1 MTTRAPGVLISNVCP
16 LGIFSMNEKELIKTS
31 GIWQGGNDWR
41 SPLPWLPQLAH
52 RATCYPSTPAS
63 TPRYNPVHPGT
74 TQYTPVHLQCY
85 KQRRGKVRQKDRTRA
100 TDAAM
105 PINGG
110 ARELAHQETHW
121 LLATPSNWHICHSN
135 HCSVFYTQ
143 VSFIEDH
150 LFWMTT
156 QQQFGCTPK
165 QKGSQ
170 HNTLVGLTWIVSLT
184 PRCKRT

>member
-1 MTTRAPGVLISNVCP
+1 MKILST
-16 LGIFSMNEKELIKTS
+16 NEKELIKTS

-63 TPRYNPVHPGT
+63 TPRY
-74 TQYTPVHLQCY
+74 TQYTPVHPITPATHQHSVTNNAEVGC
-85 KQRRGKVRQKDRTRA
+85 GKKTETRA

-110 ARELAHQETHW
+110 ATRAGTSGDPLITRDRG
-121 LLATPSNWHICHSN
+121 NWHICNSN
-135 HCSVFYTQ
+135 LFCSVFYTQ

-150 LFWMTT
+150 LFWMTRK
-156 QQQFGCTPK
+156 QHFGCTPK

-170 HNTLVGLTWIVSLT
+170 HNTLVGLTSIVSIA
-184 PRCKRT
+184 PRCKWT